1 VSSISAWLF
10 SPNAA
15 PEEAEFDYNEFHE
28 KVQKRLEAYGV
39 YRDLAG
45 EIDAED
51 ERADAGQMDLP
62 LRQSAGEMDL
72 DYGLSESRI
81 IQRWTKIIK

>member
-1 VSSISAWLF
+1 LDEIQDIAGYVVSTQ
-10 SPNAA
+10 AA

-45 EIDAED
+45 EIDAEK
-51 ERADAGQMDLP
+51 ERDREDQLELP
-62 LRQSAGEMDL
+62 LQEQ
-72 DYGLSESRI
+72 RI
-81 IQRWTKIIK
+81 IQRWSKIIK